1 MNVSN
6 PFQWN
11 LKLGRNGAS
20 SGKQTPDGDSRK
32 CEEKWHSDGIPPKY
46 N

>member
-1 MNVSN
+1 MNVN
-6 PFQWN
+6 NLFQWN
-11 LKLGRNGAS
+11 LKPGRSGAS

-32 CEEKWHSDGIPPKY
+32 CEEKRQSEGIPPKY